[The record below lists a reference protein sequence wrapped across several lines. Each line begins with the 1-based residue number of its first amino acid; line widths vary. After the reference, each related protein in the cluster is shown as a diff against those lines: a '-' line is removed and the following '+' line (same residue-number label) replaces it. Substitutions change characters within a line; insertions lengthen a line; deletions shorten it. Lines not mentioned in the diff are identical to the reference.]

1 MTDVNGDPSN
11 SSLSVD
17 SVASYL
23 SGVSVTCSDGN
34 AIVIGSRDICVILG
48 ILCVIKR
55 KCFKSVLNCH

>member
-17 SVASYL
+17 SIESFL
-23 SGVSVTCSDGN
+23 SGVSVACSDGN

-48 ILCVIKR
+48 IIMCHNNKE
-55 KCFKSVLNCH
+55 KCF